1 MVPGHSSSFLLM
13 AEHYSVWR
21 VPQVGEPSVSTAEQ
35 PMISRLGLVHVNL
48 LRTGMHRFLSH
59 FPGTTGC
66 IISAYRVSGETA
78 HDFAWW
84 RLHFPFLPA
93 TWLFWILQA
102 ASVWHYLRFF
112 VLDILIGLCCYL
124 LCLLPIF
131 QLDRLLGGFL
141 TVRFLDSTICPS
153 LAGYV
158 NIVSQ
163 SVTCHFSLFKR
174 SLARSKFEL
183 RPAYQFFLLWIWV
196 KSNKYFDYT

>member
-13 AEHYSVWR
+13 AEHYSVWFTHR
-21 VPQVGEPSVSTAEQ
+21 LVNHPYPL
-35 PMISRLGLVHVNL
+35 MISRFGLVHVNL

-59 FPGTTGC
+59 FPGTMGC
-66 IISAYRVSGETA
+66 IISACRVSGETA

-84 RLHFPFLPA
+84 RLHFPFSPA

-131 QLDRLLGGFL
+131 QLDCLLGGFL
-141 TVRFLDSTICPS
+141 TIRFSDSSICSS

-163 SVTCHFSLFKR
+163 SVTCHFSLLKGLWHGLNFSEA
-174 SLARSKFEL
+174 SLSMFPFMSL
-183 RPAYQFFLLWIWV
+183 GQV
-196 KSNKYFDYT
+196 